1 MWALRNASLMYA
13 HETIYDTFG
22 VQQLATPPPVYVM
35 CLHSRYLNKN
45 EMLWREGV
53 ACSCTGRTLLV
64 GLSGIVSVTRIKVTA
79 DN

>member
-35 CLHSRYLNKN
+35 CLHS
-45 EMLWREGV
+45 
-53 ACSCTGRTLLV
+53 
-64 GLSGIVSVTRIKVTA
+64 
-79 DN
+79 